1 MRKKFISILFLLFCP
16 AANAETFSK
25 IKAVTERAAI
35 ECYSDIGE
43 YSISQIETAINKARY
58 NDHSFNDYDKFLISQ
73 IVSAEENKK
82 EAKNKWLKSQ
92 KGKKA
97 VLIAKVYFD
106 NECLIDQINAREM
119 A

>member
-58 NDHSFNDYDKFLISQ
+58 NDHSFMIMINFLL
-73 IVSAEENKK
+73 V
-82 EAKNKWLKSQ
+82 KS
-92 KGKKA
+92 
-97 VLIAKVYFD
+97 
-106 NECLIDQINAREM
+106 
-119 A
+119 